1 MIDCTTAVNQLWD
14 FVERELEVEDKAKV
28 EEHLAFCR
36 RCCGEVEFVE
46 ELQVFL
52 KDAARP
58 RLPAE
63 AEERLGRFI
72 TDLEESGR

>member
-1 MIDCTTAVNQLWD
+1 MIDCTTAVTQLWD
-14 FVERELEVEDKAKV
+14 FVERELDAGDKANI

-46 ELQVFL
+46 ELRSFL

-58 RLPAE
+58 GLPLDAE
-63 AEERLGRFI
+63 QRLGQFI
-72 TDLEESGR
+72 TDLEESGP